1 HPGLLVSY
9 TRCSGTISSRQG
21 PRDIRWGAVMMEVT
35 MTKTPE
41 RADRLIPFI
50 RVGRL
55 KRALPRL
62 IEKQLAG
69 GAEVGTATPF
79 DMRIPECGREYFGLG
94 RQKSY
99 EVAYEVATEN

>member
-1 HPGLLVSY
+1 
-9 TRCSGTISSRQG
+9 
-21 PRDIRWGAVMMEVT
+21 MMEVT

-41 RADRLIPFI
+41 RTDRLIPFI

-79 DMRIPECGREYFGLG
+79 TMSIPDCGRAYFGLG

-99 EVAYEVATEN
+99 EVAYEVASEN